1 MNMDFG
7 LAVTYNGKSYTLL
20 CEGIVKDYPVG
31 GLICEYCRLSPT
43 NIKPIIMECTGLD
56 EAVTP
61 DSMTSAILQL
71 HEKLF
76 EHFPPVTAIMISLEF
91 QDAAS
96 DWMKAIRENRIEE
109 YMNYYADENTGM
121 ESVKDYIFADTP
133 YHFFGC
139 GSILQVLLSCYFNF
153 ATVYVNIKFM
163 FNTLIDENS
172 DPDQQY
178 SVLKLY
184 SDLCGELI
192 HMQHIDFRFLA
203 TAEKGLESLY
213 TIKTSMSLLLFEMAN
228 AQQVDQQFV
237 KCSNCGQIFV
247 LEGRS
252 DTIYCNYPSPQ
263 NKNKSCRE
271 IGAQVARAN
280 KERSDIVTKEYRKSY
295 MRHKMMTKRH
305 PADSE
310 KRKKFEAL
318 TNGMKEWKIKLADG
332 SATTQDFLSWLQQ
345 F

>member
-1 MNMDFG
+1 
-7 LAVTYNGKSYTLL
+7 
-20 CEGIVKDYPVG
+20 
-31 GLICEYCRLSPT
+31 
-43 NIKPIIMECTGLD
+43 
-56 EAVTP
+56 
-61 DSMTSAILQL
+61 
-71 HEKLF
+71 
-76 EHFPPVTAIMISLEF
+76 
-91 QDAAS
+91 
-96 DWMKAIRENRIEE
+96 
-109 YMNYYADENTGM
+109 
-121 ESVKDYIFADTP
+121 
-133 YHFFGC
+133 
-139 GSILQVLLSCYFNF
+139 
-153 ATVYVNIKFM
+153 M
-163 FNTLIDENS
+163 FNNLIYENS
-172 DPDQQY
+172 DPEQQD

-228 AQQVDQQFV
+228 AQQVGQQFV

-280 KERSDIVTKEYRKSY
+280 KEKSDIVTGAYRKKY
-295 MRHKMMTKRH
+295 MRYKMATKRH
-305 PADSE
+305 PYDHD
-310 KRKKFEAL
+310 KKKKFEEL
-318 TNGMKEWKIKLADG
+318 TSGMKEWRGKLSDG
-332 SATTQDFLSWLQQ
+332 TTTIDEFLKWLEQ

>member
-20 CEGIVKDYPVG
+20 CEGIVKEYPVG

-43 NIKPIIMECTGLD
+43 SIKPIIMECTGLD

-61 DSMTSAILQL
+61 DSMTAAILQF
-71 HEKLF
+71 HERLF

-121 ESVKDYIFADTP
+121 ESVKEFIFADTP
-133 YHFFGC
+133 YQSFGC
-139 GSILQVLLSCYFNF
+139 NSILQVLLSCYYNF
-153 ATVYVNIKFM
+153 AEAYINTKFM
-163 FNTLIDENS
+163 FNNLIDENS
-172 DPDQQY
+172 NPDQRD

-184 SDLCGELI
+184 CDLYGELI

-228 AQQVDQQFV
+228 AQQVEQQFV

-280 KERSDIVTKEYRKSY
+280 KEKSDIVTGAYRKKY
-295 MRHKMMTKRH
+295 MRFKMATKRH
-305 PADSE
+305 PYDHD
-310 KRKKFEAL
+310 KKKKFEEL
-318 TNGMKEWKIKLADG
+318 ISGMKEWRVKLSDG
-332 SATTQDFLSWLQQ
+332 TANSDEFLKWLEQ

>member
-43 NIKPIIMECTGLD
+43 SIKPIIMECTGLD

-61 DSMTSAILQL
+61 DSMTDAILQL

-109 YMNYYADENTGM
+109 YMNYYADENAGM
-121 ESVKDYIFADTP
+121 ESVKEFIFADTP
-133 YHFFGC
+133 YQSFG
-139 GSILQVLLSCYFNF
+139 GNSILQVLLSCYFNF
-153 ATVYVNIKFM
+153 ATTYVNVKFM

-172 DPDQQY
+172 DPNQQD

-184 SDLCGELI
+184 RDLCGELI
-192 HMQHIDFRFLA
+192 HIQHIDFRFLA

-237 KCSNCGQIFV
+237 KCSNCGHIFV
-247 LEGRS
+247 PEGRK
-252 DTIYCNYPSPQ
+252 DTIYCSYPAPQ
-263 NKNKSCRE
+263 NKMKSCRE
-271 IGAQVARAN
+271 IGSQVARSN
-280 KERSDIVTKEYRKSY
+280 KEKTDIVTGAYRKKY
-295 MRHKMMTKRH
+295 MRYKMATKRH
-305 PADSE
+305 PYDND
-310 KRKKFEAL
+310 KKKKFEEL
-318 TNGMKEWKIKLADG
+318 SSGMKEWRVKLSVGTAN
-332 SATTQDFLSWLQQ
+332 TEEFLNWLEQ

>member
-7 LAVTYNGKSYTLL
+7 FAVTYNRKNYTLL
-20 CEGIVKDYPVG
+20 CEGIVKEYPVG

-43 NIKPIIMECTGLD
+43 SIKPIIMECTGLD
-56 EAVTP
+56 EAVTLG
-61 DSMTSAILQL
+61 SMTDAILQL

-91 QDAAS
+91 QNAAS
-96 DWMKAIRENRIEE
+96 DWMKAISENRIEE
-109 YMNYYADENTGM
+109 YMNYYAIENTGM
-121 ESVKDYIFADTP
+121 ESVKEFIFADTP
-133 YHFFGC
+133 YQSFGC
-139 GSILQVLLSCYFNF
+139 GSILQVLLSCYYNF
-153 ATVYVNIKFM
+153 AETYINTKFM
-163 FNTLIDENS
+163 FNNLMDENS
-172 DPDQQY
+172 DPDQRD

-184 SDLCGELI
+184 CDLYGELI

-228 AQQVDQQFV
+228 AQQVEQQFV
-237 KCSNCGQIFV
+237 KCSNCGKIFV

-280 KERSDIVTKEYRKSY
+280 KERSDIVTKEYRKAY

-305 PADSE
+305 PADSV
-310 KRKKFEAL
+310 KRKSL
-318 TNGMKEWKIKLADG
+318 KLSQKA
-332 SATTQDFLSWLQQ
+332 
-345 F
+345 